1 MENKGYKERLEGRE
15 LDRWWR
21 WIEYERGRDFQ
32 YDLFDKNKLVDE
44 ERLRDKSNK
53 ENSISFKSTVP
64 NMTELT

>member
-1 MENKGYKERLEGRE
+1 MENKVYKERLEGRE

-21 WIEYERGRDFQ
+21 WIEYERGRDLQ

-53 ENSISFKSTVP
+53 ENSISSKSASCI
-64 NMTELT
+64 